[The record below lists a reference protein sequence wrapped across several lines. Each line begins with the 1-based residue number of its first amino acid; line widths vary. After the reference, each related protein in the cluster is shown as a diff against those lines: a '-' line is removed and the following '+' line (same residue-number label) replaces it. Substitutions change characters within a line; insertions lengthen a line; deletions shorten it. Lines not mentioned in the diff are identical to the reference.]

1 MTKPAAPRTAHKVQL
16 RPYSDDSASIG
27 IGALTVENG
36 RDQVSLHGSLD
47 LTRDQAGLEQARAL
61 KALLD
66 QVVQALESE
75 KDLPA
80 KLPPPDKPGTVSNPF
95 G

>member
-1 MTKPAAPRTAHKVQL
+1 MTKPPASQGTKGGQL
-16 RPYSDDSASIG
+16 RPFADDSASIG
-27 IGALTVENG
+27 IGKLTVENG
-36 RDQVSLHGSLD
+36 RDQVSLYGSLD
-47 LTRDQAGLEQARAL
+47 LTRDQAGLEQARTL

-66 QVVQALESE
+66 QVVQALEAE

-80 KLPPPDKPGTVSNPF
+80 KLPPPGKPGTVDNPF